1 MDPQQH
7 CRRICRQSRSNFVK
21 TFYVLPRHRRHGFEA
36 FYAFCRLVDDAVDE
50 APTNDEARRQLDFWS
65 NEIECLYADRPTH
78 PVAAALAPVVKRFA
92 IPRDYLDAILA
103 GCRMDLEQMS
113 YQSFEDLKKYCYR
126 VASCVGLVCLHLFEV
141 PLTVPTKQAAIDL
154 GFAVQLTNII
164 RDIRPDLQR
173 GRVYLPQEDLQL
185 FNVPTEQLSEQHPSS
200 ARIIELI
207 RFEMA
212 RARNFYD
219 QAWQGFPNEGR
230 EKRQLIAATLMGK
243 IYEKLHA
250 KIVADPIRVLQ
261 EKISLTTWQKLGIT
275 REVFAGAYL

>member
-1 MDPQQH
+1 
-7 CRRICRQSRSNFVK
+7 
-21 TFYVLPRHRRHGFEA
+21 
-36 FYAFCRLVDDAVDE
+36 
-50 APTNDEARRQLDFWS
+50 
-65 NEIECLYADRPTH
+65 
-78 PVAAALAPVVKRFA
+78 
-92 IPRDYLDAILA
+92 
-103 GCRMDLEQMS
+103 MDLEQVS

-141 PLTVPTKQAAIDL
+141 PLTEQTKQAAIDL

-185 FNVPTEQLSEQHPSS
+185 FNVSIEQLSERHPSS

-219 QAWQGFPNEGR
+219 QAWQGFPNKSR

-261 EKISLTTWQKLGIT
+261 EKVALTTWQKLGIT
-275 REVFAGAYL
+275 RQVFTGAYL